1 MTEKKKNVC
10 LPKRLIASRKL
21 IGNLAK
27 NDFKKKF
34 AGSYFGVIWAFI
46 QPVITVLLYWFVFE
60 FGLHQKVNDLRT
72 GIEVPF
78 VLWLMGGLVPW
89 FYFQEAL
96 NGGTGVLDEYSY
108 LVKKVVFQ
116 IDALPVVKLIS
127 ALFTHAFFVV
137 FMLVVFA
144 VMGFYPDL
152 YVLQVVYYS
161 FCMVAFTAGLIYAT
175 SAVTVFFRDMKEV
188 VAILLQIGMWVTPIM
203 WNFESM
209 QGIPKWA
216 VVLLKLNPM
225 YYIVSGYRD
234 ALINKTS
241 FWEHPGLTLWFWGI
255 TLFTLWAGTTV
266 FKRLRVHFADVL

>member
-127 ALFTHAFFVV
+127 ALFTHAFFVI
-137 FMLVVFA
+137 FMLVVFV
-144 VMGFYPDL
+144 VM
-152 YVLQVVYYS
+152 
-161 FCMVAFTAGLIYAT
+161 FTAGLIYAT

-234 ALINKTS
+234 ALINKTA

>member
-1 MTEKKKNVC
+1 
-10 LPKRLIASRKL
+10 
-21 IGNLAK
+21 
-27 NDFKKKF
+27 
-34 AGSYFGVIWAFI
+34 
-46 QPVITVLLYWFVFE
+46 
-60 FGLHQKVNDLRT
+60 
-72 GIEVPF
+72 
-78 VLWLMGGLVPW
+78 MGGLVPW

-152 YVLQVVYYS
+152 YVLQIVYYS
-161 FCMVAFTAGLIYAT
+161 FCMVILTAGLIYAT

-188 VAILLQIGMWVTPIM
+188 VSILLQIGMWVTPIM

-216 VVLLKLNPM
+216 VLLLKLNPKNTPM
-225 YYIVSGYRD
+225 G
-234 ALINKTS
+234 
-241 FWEHPGLTLWFWGI
+241 P
-255 TLFTLWAGTTV
+255 
-266 FKRLRVHFADVL
+266 

>member
-21 IGNLAK
+21 IVNLAK

-34 AGSYFGVIWAFI
+34 AGSYFGVVWAFI

-116 IDALPVVKLIS
+116 IDALPVVKLICTIYTCIFCCVYAGCFCS
-127 ALFTHAFFVV
+127 YGILSRSLCASDCLLFVLHGDPYSRT
-137 FMLVVFA
+137 
-144 VMGFYPDL
+144 DL
-152 YVLQVVYYS
+152 
-161 FCMVAFTAGLIYAT
+161 CDKR
-175 SAVTVFFRDMKEV
+175 RD
-188 VAILLQIGMWVTPIM
+188 
-203 WNFESM
+203 
-209 QGIPKWA
+209 GIFP
-216 VVLLKLNPM
+216 
-225 YYIVSGYRD
+225 
-234 ALINKTS
+234 
-241 FWEHPGLTLWFWGI
+241 
-255 TLFTLWAGTTV
+255 
-266 FKRLRVHFADVL
+266 

>member
-1 MTEKKKNVC
+1 
-10 LPKRLIASRKL
+10 
-21 IGNLAK
+21 
-27 NDFKKKF
+27 
-34 AGSYFGVIWAFI
+34 
-46 QPVITVLLYWFVFE
+46 
-60 FGLHQKVNDLRT
+60 
-72 GIEVPF
+72 
-78 VLWLMGGLVPW
+78 MGGLVPW

-152 YVLQVVYYS
+152 YVLQIVYYS
-161 FCMVAFTAGLIYAT
+161 FCMVILTAGLIYAT

-188 VAILLQIGMWVTPIM
+188 VSILLQIGMWVTPIM

-216 VVLLKLNPM
+216 VLLLKLNPM

-234 ALINKTS
+234 ALINKTA
-241 FWEHPGLTLWFWGI
+241 FWEYPGLTLWFWGI
-255 TLFTLWAGTTV
+255 TLFILWAGTTM
-266 FKRLRVHFADVL
+266 FKRLRDRKSVV

>member
-161 FCMVAFTAGLIYAT
+161 FCMVMFTAGLIYAT

-188 VAILLQIGMWVTPIM
+188 VAILCRSECG
-203 WNFESM
+203 
-209 QGIPKWA
+209 
-216 VVLLKLNPM
+216 
-225 YYIVSGYRD
+225 
-234 ALINKTS
+234 
-241 FWEHPGLTLWFWGI
+241 
-255 TLFTLWAGTTV
+255 
-266 FKRLRVHFADVL
+266 

>member
-1 MTEKKKNVC
+1 M
-10 LPKRLIASRKL
+10 
-21 IGNLAK
+21 G
-27 NDFKKKF
+27 
-34 AGSYFGVIWAFI
+34 FI

-144 VMGFYPDL
+144 VMDFIRIFMSSGGLLFVLHGDVYGRTDL
-152 YVLQVVYYS
+152 
-161 FCMVAFTAGLIYAT
+161 CDKR
-175 SAVTVFFRDMKEV
+175 RD
-188 VAILLQIGMWVTPIM
+188 
-203 WNFESM
+203 
-209 QGIPKWA
+209 GIFP
-216 VVLLKLNPM
+216 
-225 YYIVSGYRD
+225 
-234 ALINKTS
+234 
-241 FWEHPGLTLWFWGI
+241 
-255 TLFTLWAGTTV
+255 
-266 FKRLRVHFADVL
+266 

>member
-78 VLWLMGGLVPW
+78 VLWLMGGLVPG

-152 YVLQVVYYS
+152 YVLQIVYYS
-161 FCMVAFTAGLIYAT
+161 FCMVILTAGLIYGDKR
-175 SAVTVFFRDMKEV
+175 RD
-188 VAILLQIGMWVTPIM
+188 
-203 WNFESM
+203 
-209 QGIPKWA
+209 GIFP
-216 VVLLKLNPM
+216 
-225 YYIVSGYRD
+225 
-234 ALINKTS
+234 
-241 FWEHPGLTLWFWGI
+241 
-255 TLFTLWAGTTV
+255 
-266 FKRLRVHFADVL
+266 